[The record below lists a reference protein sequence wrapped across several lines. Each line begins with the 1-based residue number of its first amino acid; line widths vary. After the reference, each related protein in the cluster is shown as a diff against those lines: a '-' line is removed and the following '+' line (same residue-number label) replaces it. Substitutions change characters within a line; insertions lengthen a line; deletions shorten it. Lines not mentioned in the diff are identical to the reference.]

1 MVNLLRQP
9 VHVVLIDDD
18 EVDAEAVTRLLQP
31 ENTAFPITIFR
42 DGEEAR
48 SALGGEFGARLLQ
61 ERHLILLDINMPRM
75 NGYEFLA
82 WLRRDSNLP
91 DSVVFIFSTSDSEV
105 DCQRAYQCHI
115 AGYLAKPQLGPGYG
129 GLLPV
134 LTAFHDQ
141 VSFPPDRQGMALPHV
156 R

>member
-18 EVDAEAVTRLLQP
+18 EVDAEAVMRLLQQA
-31 ENTAFPITIFR
+31 NTAFPLTIFR

-48 SALGGEFGARLLQ
+48 HALAGTFGARLQ
-61 ERHLILLDINMPRM
+61 GERHLFLLDINMPRM
-75 NGYEFLA
+75 NGFEFLA
-82 WLRRDSNLP
+82 WLRHESTLP
-91 DSVVFIFSTSDSEV
+91 HAIVFVFSTSAAEA
-105 DCQRAYQCHI
+105 DCRRAYACHI
-115 AGYLAKPQLGPGYG
+115 AGYLAKSQLGSSYD

-141 VSFPPDRQGMALPHV
+141 VSFPPDRQDMALPPAQ
-156 R
+156 